1 VRDAEKT
8 MKIVF
13 QRVRRGAVSISGKR
27 IAEIGRGAV
36 LLVGMGQ
43 GDTASEAEWL
53 AKKCA
58 ELRVFEDEDGRMNR
72 SLLDIAGEVIVVS
85 QFTLCADVRKGR
97 RPSFVHAAA
106 PEIAAPLVDA
116 FTRSLEA
123 NGIRAQTGQFGANML
138 VEIENDGPVTILLER
153 EPEVS
158 AFS

>member
-1 VRDAEKT
+1 

-36 LLVGMGQ
+36 LLVGVGQ
-43 GDTASEAEWL
+43 GDTTSEAEWL

-72 SLLDIAGEVIVVS
+72 SLVDISGEAIVVS

-97 RPSFVHAAA
+97 RPSFVQAAA
-106 PEIAAPLVDA
+106 PDIAAPLVDSFA
-116 FTRSLEA
+116 QNLEA
-123 NGIRAQTGQFGANML
+123 YGIPVQTGQFGGNML

-153 EPEVS
+153 ATETPT
-158 AFS
+158 FS